1 MACPRD
7 PAFLAARRRILATG
21 ITAALAF
28 IIAVGCRISPV
39 PPFPAVPDR
48 VVLGY
53 YAAWTRAGLDHTK
66 VAYEYLTH
74 IAHAFVWPDAE
85 GNLVV
90 PPRFVYPELNAAAH
104 AAGVKMLLSVG
115 GWGHCEGFPDMT
127 ASEANRARFIDQA
140 VEFCEA
146 NGYDGVDIDWEY
158 VSNDREK
165 ADQVL
170 FIEALG
176 AALKARPRPLL
187 LTMAAPAGAYWA
199 RWIDFERLVDDL
211 DLIGLMTY
219 DYHGAWSKHSGHNAP
234 LYGGGGDACGSVD
247 ETFAYFLKRRVPA
260 GKLLIGLP
268 FFGAS
273 FDCGGW
279 GEPFAKSEHLAYN
292 EIMELP
298 AAEWALSWDEK
309 AQVPV
314 MRRPDGTKIV
324 TFDDMR
330 SVSLKCQYVKDNQ
343 AAGVIIWELSQDL
356 RPGGPELLEVVGKS
370 FGVR

>member
-1 MACPRD
+1 MA
-7 PAFLAARRRILATG
+7 
-21 ITAALAF
+21 
-28 IIAVGCRISPV
+28 
-39 PPFPAVPDR
+39 
-48 VVLGY
+48 
-53 YAAWTRAGLDHTK
+53 
-66 VAYEYLTH
+66 
-74 IAHAFVWPDAE
+74 
-85 GNLVV
+85 
-90 PPRFVYPELNAAAH
+90 
-104 AAGVKMLLSVG
+104 
-115 GWGHCEGFPDMT
+115 
-127 ASEANRARFIDQA
+127 ASEANRARFIGQA

-165 ADQVL
+165 ADHVL

-187 LTMAAPAGAYWA
+187 LTMAAPASAYWA
-199 RWIDFERLVDDL
+199 RWIDLERLADDL

-234 LYGGGGDACGSVD
+234 LYGAGGDACGSVD

-279 GEPFAKSEHLAYN
+279 GEPFAKSGHLAYS
-292 EIMELP
+292 EIMGLP
-298 AAEWALSWDEK
+298 AADWDLRWDGG
-309 AQVPV
+309 ARVPY
-314 MRRPDGTKIV
+314 MRRSDGKEIIS
-324 TFDDMR
+324 FDDMR
-330 SVSLKCQYVKDNQ
+330 SVALKCQYAKDVQ
-343 AAGVIIWELSQDL
+343 AGGVIIWELSQDL

-370 FGVR
+370 LIFPHP